1 MKLILLLLLTKLNKI
16 NTAFN
21 EIKKK
26 KYTIFNFNE
35 IKKTNIVFKEIK
47 KDLLWSIFKINSTE
61 YFL

>member
-16 NTAFN
+16 NTA
-21 EIKKK
+21 
-26 KYTIFNFNE
+26 FNE